1 MTSTEQHRENEQ
13 RRMADTVRE
22 WENVKADAQIKL
34 AGIIIATC
42 TFFGSIIMY
51 MSVTAA
57 KDVVKPT
64 ADQVLINRTEIGQI
78 KSNINEI
85 KDGQKETIRLLRE
98 LSKK

>member
-1 MTSTEQHRENEQ
+1 MTATEQQREHEQ

-22 WENVKADAQIKL
+22 WESVRVDAQVKL

-51 MSVTAA
+51 MAMGVA
-57 KDVVKPT
+57 KDELKPT
-64 ADQVLINRTEIGQI
+64 SDQVLINKTEIGQI
-78 KSNINEI
+78 KYNLAEI